1 MANLVS
7 AVENENV
14 DEVRQLLYENKE
26 RIYEMDEQH
35 DTPILKACK
44 YCYKNVEKYTEI
56 VKILLENGAKLD
68 DSGDQIG
75 QSPLILAAHAG
86 CKDIVDIL
94 IQAGANIHHRNQMGE
109 NAIITSTQEGHIDVV
124 KTLLKA
130 GADVNISNADGET
143 PLMLAQ
149 KYLRGDKQTKMVDLL
164 SKKNGGKKNKS
175 KKNKSK
181 KQRKSRRNLKR
192 KSLKN

>member
-14 DEVRQLLYENKE
+14 DEVRQLLSENKE
-26 RIYEMDEQH
+26 RINEMDEQH

-56 VKILLENGAKLD
+56 VKILLANGANLK
-68 DSGDQIG
+68 DSGDQID

-86 CKDIVDIL
+86 CKEIVDIL
-94 IQAGANIHHRNQMGE
+94 IKAGADIHHRNQMGE

-124 KTLLKA
+124 KTLMKA
-130 GADVNISNADGET
+130 GADVNKPNADDET

-149 KYLRGDKQTKMVDLL
+149 KLLRGDKQTEMVKLL
-164 SKKNGGKKNKS
+164 TKKNGGKKK
-175 KKNKSK
+175 KSK
-181 KQRKSRRNLKR
+181 KQRKSKRNLKR

>member
-1 MANLVS
+1 VCSSDL
-7 AVENENV
+7 NE
-14 DEVRQLLYENKE
+14 
-26 RIYEMDEQH
+26 
-35 DTPILKACK
+35 
-44 YCYKNVEKYTEI
+44 
-56 VKILLENGAKLD
+56 
-68 DSGDQIG
+68 
-75 QSPLILAAHAG
+75 
-86 CKDIVDIL
+86 IVDIL
-94 IQAGANIHHRNQMGE
+94 IKAGANIKHCNKMGE

-149 KYLRGDKQTKMVDLL
+149 NLKGDKQKKMVDLL
-164 SKKNGGKKNKS
+164 SKKNGG

>member
-1 MANLVS
+1 MANLVA
-7 AVENENV
+7 AVQNENV
-14 DEVRQLLYENKE
+14 DEVRQLLFENKA
-26 RIYEMDEQH
+26 RIHEKDGQD

-44 YCYKNVEKYTEI
+44 YCSNNVEKYTEI

-68 DSGDQIG
+68 DSGDQID
-75 QSPLILAAHAG
+75 QSPLILAAHEG
-86 CKDIVDIL
+86 CNEIVDIL
-94 IQAGANIHHRNQMGE
+94 IKAGANIKHCNQMGQ
-109 NAIITSTQEGHIDVV
+109 NAIIVSTQEGHIDVV

-130 GADVNISNADGET
+130 GADVNTQNADGET

-149 KYLRGDKQTKMVDLL
+149 NLKGDKQKKMVELL
-164 SKKNGGKKNKS
+164 SKKNGG

>member
-1 MANLVS
+1 MANLVA
-7 AVENENV
+7 AVQNENV
-14 DEVRQLLYENKE
+14 DEVRKLLSENKE
-26 RIYEMDEQH
+26 RIYEKDGQD

-56 VKILLENGAKLD
+56 VKILLENGANLK
-68 DSGDQIG
+68 DSGDQID

-86 CKDIVDIL
+86 CNEIVDIL
-94 IQAGANIHHRNQMGE
+94 IKAGANIKHCNKMGE

-149 KYLRGDKQTKMVDLL
+149 KYLRGDKQTEMVDLL
-164 SKKNGGKKNKS
+164 SKKNGG